1 MFPGLLPCRVSKRA
15 IDELVAWMGS
25 EKNSKGSNLR
35 IPAGFTYL
43 GQFVDHDITFDP
55 TSKLG
60 ETVDPELLV
69 NFRSPRLDLDSLY
82 GLGPV
87 AQPYL
92 YDLKEEKPEG
102 TRLLVAR
109 RKARGGGTFDD
120 LPRNRQGRAFIGDA
134 RNDENV
140 IISQLHLLFIRFHN
154 AVVKHLVDKGELKT
168 RDDLLREG
176 QRIVR
181 WHYQWIVAHEFLPLV
196 VGDRMAEAVLPR
208 PARGVRQKVRRRFFK
223 WREEPFIPV
232 EFSGAAYRFGHS
244 MVRAEYGIKGIPAT
258 FAFTHEAEP
267 PIPLIPNLNGF
278 DFLDASLVIEWE
290 RFFARPGVQ
299 HSPQDSLM
307 IDTAIAEPLF
317 KLEDQDPGEQEL
329 PRRNLERGRTLG
341 LPSGQDVAA
350 VMHQRRLSENELEL
364 DKMPGSRA
372 ELKRA
377 TPLWFYILCET
388 ARARGPGGEDL
399 AGMHLGPVG
408 GRIVAEVIGG
418 LLEGDPTS
426 YVHAKRPWAPGELDK
441 MGVEANGDFKMADLV
456 GIAQGG

>member
-1 MFPGLLPCRVSKRA
+1 MFPGLLPCKVTQRA
-15 IDELVAWMGS
+15 IDELVAWMG
-25 EKNSKGSNLR
+25 KDRPQGSNLH

-60 ETVDPELLV
+60 QAVDPELLV

-87 AQPYL
+87 GQPYL
-92 YDLKEEKPEG
+92 YDWKDEEPKG

-109 RKARGGGTFDD
+109 RKVRGGGTFED
-120 LPRNRQGRAFIGDA
+120 LPRNRQGRALIGDA

-154 AVVKHLVDKGELKT
+154 AVVKHLVDKGLKT
-168 RDDLLREG
+168 RDELLREA
-176 QRIVR
+176 QQIVR

-196 VGDRMAEAVLPR
+196 VGERMAEAVLPR
-208 PARGVRQKVRRRFFK
+208 PASGVRQKVRRKFFK

-244 MVRAEYGIKGIPAT
+244 MVRASYGIKQIPAT
-258 FAFTHEAEP
+258 FAITHFAEQP
-267 PIPLIPNLNGF
+267 VPLIPNLNGF
-278 DFLDASLVIEWE
+278 DFLDPSLVIDWE
-290 RFFARPGVQ
+290 RFFAMPGVQ
-299 HSPQDSLM
+299 HVPQDSQT
-307 IDTAIAEPLF
+307 IDTAIVKPLF
-317 KLEDQDPGEQEL
+317 HLEDQDPGQQEL
-329 PRRNLERGRTLG
+329 PRRNLERGLTLG
-341 LPSGQDVAA
+341 LPSGQDVAS
-350 VMHQRRLSENELEL
+350 VMHQRHLTEDELEL
-364 DKMPGSRA
+364 DNMPASRR

-388 ARARGPGGEDL
+388 ARARGPGGEDR
-399 AGMHLGPVG
+399 AGMQLGPVG
-408 GRIVAEVIGG
+408 GRIVAEVIAG

-426 YVHAKRPWAPGELDK
+426 YVNGKKPWAPNELDEI
-441 MGVEANGDFKMADLV
+441 GVETKGDFTMADLV
-456 GIAQGG
+456 GIAQGA